1 MLYQEGCPAVFQ
13 EDCGTIP
20 GNSQRCITGYKFP
33 RRQQRWSLRPGVTP
47 GAGIA
52 VVLEAWCYTRT
63 AGAEVVHVAVTGFQG
78 IPGGVALGTNSPDDG
93 DGSIYTNSSKGVD
106 TNGAPSSIPG

>member
-1 MLYQEGCPAVFQ
+1 MLYQEGFPVVFQ
-13 EDCGTIP
+13 EDCDTIP

-33 RRQQRWSLRPGVTP
+33 RRRQRWSLRPGVTP

-52 VVLEAWCYTRT
+52 VVLEALCYIRT
-63 AGAEVVHVAVTGFQG
+63 AGTEVVHVTATGFQG

-93 DGSIYTNSSKGVD
+93 DDSSYTNSSKRR
-106 TNGAPSSIPG
+106 